1 MNPQE
6 NQVAAEKKSFGPLVG
21 IVVIIVVLALGA
33 LYVWGGKLST
43 SSEEVTETA
52 TTTME
57 TASTTE
63 IAPSI

>member
-33 LYVWGGKLST
+33 LYVWGGKLSQ

-63 IAPSI
+63 VAPSI